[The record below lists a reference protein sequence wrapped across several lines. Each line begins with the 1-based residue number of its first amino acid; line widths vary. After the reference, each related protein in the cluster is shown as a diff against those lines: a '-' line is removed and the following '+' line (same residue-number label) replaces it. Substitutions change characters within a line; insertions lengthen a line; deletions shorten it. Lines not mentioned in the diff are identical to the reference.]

1 MTTRPATPADHSAL
15 LALHQAVSQ
24 DPNGIA
30 RTLDEITETY
40 IASLLKITP
49 PNGLQLVVEHE
60 GELIGG
66 IHAAKYGLHI
76 FNHVLTHLTIVVHPA
91 WQGKGVGKALFI
103 KFLEEVRI
111 NFPEV
116 RRVELE
122 ARASNEASLGLY
134 RSLGFVQEGVYRN
147 KTRNLDGS
155 FVDSIPMAYAVPEKD
170 SIIIEHSHSSFIT
183 I

>member
-1 MTTRPATPADHSAL
+1 MTSRPSTPTDHSSL
-15 LALHQAVSQ
+15 VALHRAVAQ

-30 RTLDEITETY
+30 RTPNEITDDY
-40 IASLLKITP
+40 IASLLAIKP

-60 GELIGG
+60 GELIGE

-76 FNHVLTHLTIVVHPA
+76 FDHILTHLTIVVHPN
-91 WQGKGVGKALFI
+91 WQGKGIGKALFGEFLQEIRI
-103 KFLEEVRI
+103 K
-111 NFPEV
+111 FPEV

-134 RSLGFVQEGVYRN
+134 RRLGFVQEGVYRN

-155 FVDSIPMAYAVPEKD
+155 FVDSIPMALVL
-170 SIIIEHSHSSFIT
+170 
-183 I
+183 